1 MQVWSLTGPTPRQ
14 LLFSFPA
21 EHSRS
26 TFFRSMT
33 AGTTG
38 VSQLFIDASGRLFSC
53 GADGSLK
60 MRQIPTVECQP
71 KWFFAPGSPS
81 TQQALF
87 GTTDEYSGGLR
98 ANEHS
103 FLNGNGVVNSY
114 Y

>member
-1 MQVWSLTGPTPRQ
+1 
-14 LLFSFPA
+14 
-21 EHSRS
+21 
-26 TFFRSMT
+26 MT

-38 VSQLFIDASGRLFSC
+38 VSQLYIDGSGRLFSC

-60 MRQIPTVECQP
+60 MRQIPTILSQP

-87 GTTDEYSGGLR
+87 GFASDGESNGLR